1 MASREDTDGI
11 YDLVYSTSPYLSTDS
26 SEKIETIIESDL
38 PTPIEANFSLSLQT
52 ESFLYL
58 TLTFEAQYLT
68 EYMDHGVQKQ
78 SILPITLFNVEFAK
92 ITERYVK
99 TGRTGENR
107 ILNLDLKYDSEAGL
121 LFLAFGDSKYK
132 LLTLQNTAD
141 TGEKIISAMQV
152 NKFRLP
158 GRFDNPYVKYN
169 NIRFLLRLSGTQY
182 GDSNTLIAAQVPTTF
197 FENNIYNSNII
208 VSARTNLI

>member
-11 YDLVYSTSPYLSTDS
+11 YDLVYSTSPYLTGD
-26 SEKIETIIESDL
+26 EIETIAESDL

-58 TLTFEAQYLT
+58 TLNFEAQYLT
-68 EYMDHGVQKQ
+68 EYIDHDVQKK
-78 SILPITLFNVEFAK
+78 SILPVTLFNVEFAK
-92 ITERYVK
+92 ITERYTK
-99 TGRTGENR
+99 IGRTGEDR

-158 GRFDNPYVKYN
+158 GRFDNPYIKYN

-182 GDSNTLIAAQVPTTF
+182 GESNTIIAAQVPTTF
-197 FENNIYNSNII
+197 FENNISNSNII

>member
-38 PTPIEANFSLSLQT
+38 PTPIEANFSLALQT
-52 ESFLYL
+52 ESFIYL
-58 TLTFEAQYLT
+58 TLNFEAQYLT
-68 EYMDHGVQKQ
+68 EYTDQNVQKQ
-78 SILPITLFNVEFAK
+78 SILPVTLFNVEFAK
-92 ITERYVK
+92 ITERYTK
-99 TGRTGENR
+99 TGFTGEDR

-158 GRFDNPYVKYN
+158 GRFDNPYIKYN

-182 GDSNTLIAAQVPTTF
+182 GESNTLIAAQVPTTF
-197 FENNIYNSNII
+197 FERNIRNSNII

>member
-1 MASREDTDGI
+1 MAAREDTDGI
-11 YDLVYSTSPYLSTDS
+11 YDLVYSTSPCLSTD
-26 SEKIETIIESDL
+26 EIETITESDL

-58 TLTFEAQYLT
+58 TLNFEAQYLT
-68 EYMDHGVQKQ
+68 EYIDHDVQKK
-78 SILPITLFNVEFAK
+78 SILPVTLFNVEFAK
-92 ITERYVK
+92 ITERYAK
-99 TGRTGENR
+99 TGRTGDDR

-158 GRFDNPYVKYN
+158 GRFDNPYIKYN

-182 GDSNTLIAAQVPTTF
+182 GESNTLIAAQVPTTF
-197 FENNIYNSNII
+197 FENNIHNSNII

>member
-1 MASREDTDGI
+1 MSSRENPSGI
-11 YDLVYSTSPYLSTDS
+11 YDLVYSTSPYFPTGNE
-26 SEKIETIIESDL
+26 EKIETITESDL
-38 PTPIEANFSLSLQT
+38 PTPIEANFSFSLQA
-52 ESFLYL
+52 ESFVYL
-58 TLTFEAQYLT
+58 TVNFEAQYLT
-68 EYMDHGVQKQ
+68 DYKDGETQKQ
-78 SILPITLFNVEFAK
+78 SILPVTLFNVEFAK
-92 ITERYVK
+92 ITERSSK
-99 TGRTGENR
+99 IGLTGSDR
-107 ILNLDLKYDSEAGL
+107 ILNFDLKYDSEAGL

-158 GRFDNPYVKYN
+158 GRFDNPYVKYK

-182 GDSNTLIAAQVPTTF
+182 GDSNALIAAQVPTTF